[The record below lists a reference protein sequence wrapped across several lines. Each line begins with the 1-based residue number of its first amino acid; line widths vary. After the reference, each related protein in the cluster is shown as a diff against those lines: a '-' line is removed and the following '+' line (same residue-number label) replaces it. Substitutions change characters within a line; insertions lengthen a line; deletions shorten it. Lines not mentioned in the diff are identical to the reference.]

1 MPYLPM
7 SMDKMPEDSE
17 IVELYLRR
25 DEKAIT
31 KTDLK
36 YKNYLLSVAL
46 SIVNDREDCRECL
59 NDTYLAA
66 WNAIPPAKPVSLR
79 AFLTVILRRIAI
91 NRYYSKNRK
100 GQVPSE
106 MTLSLAEFG
115 DALAHDDEGVET
127 MIDTAELAG
136 VISGFV
142 RTLPERRQY
151 IFLAR
156 YYMCMPIDKIAD
168 ELSLSRSMVQK
179 ELSAI
184 RSALKEKLESEG
196 YSI

>member
-7 SMDKMPEDSE
+7 SRDKVLDDDS
-17 IVELYLRR
+17 IVQLYFAR
-25 DEKAIT
+25 DEKAIAE
-31 KTDLK
+31 TDLK
-36 YKNYLLSVAL
+36 YKNYLFSVAL
-46 SIVNDREDCRECL
+46 SIVNDREDSRECL

-91 NRYYSKNRK
+91 NRDYSKNRK

-106 MTLSLAEFG
+106 MTLSLTE
-115 DALAHDDEGVET
+115 LSEVLSEDEGVET
-127 MIDTAELAG
+127 VLDTAALAA
-136 VISGFV
+136 VISEFA
-142 RTLPERRQY
+142 RDLPGRRQY
-151 IFLAR
+151 IFMAR
-156 YYMCMPIDKIAD
+156 YYMCMPIDKIVGD
-168 ELSLSRSMVQK
+168 LGVSRSTVQK

-196 YSI
+196 YLK

>member
-7 SMDKMPEDSE
+7 SRDKVLDDDS
-17 IVELYLRR
+17 IVQLYFAR
-25 DEKAIT
+25 DEKAIAE
-31 KTDLK
+31 TDLK
-36 YKNYLLSVAL
+36 YKNYLFSVAL
-46 SIVNDREDCRECL
+46 SIVNDREDSRECL

-106 MTLSLAEFG
+106 MTQSLTELSEVLSE
-115 DALAHDDEGVET
+115 DEGVET
-127 MIDTAELAG
+127 VLDTAALAA
-136 VISGFV
+136 VISEFA
-142 RTLPERRQY
+142 RDLPGRRQY
-151 IFLAR
+151 IFMAR
-156 YYMCMPIDKIAD
+156 YYMCMPIDKIVGD
-168 ELSLSRSMVQK
+168 LGVSRSTVQK

-196 YSI
+196 YLK